1 MNSIVIYNDPNLFSQ
16 PLFHKGPQFFPPGC
30 SWPESGYSHQVPE
43 YTVRN
48 LHCTTSPLRFSS
60 LLRSD
65 TPTHG
70 IPSFWIACV
79 QAALRSSSDTLIT
92 ARPLSLKSSYSFTI
106 LGFSIRQG
114 PHHEAQKS
122 MIFNFP
128 FTLYS
133 DTCPP
138 SGVGKV
144 KSGAWAA
151 IYYK

>member
-16 PLFHKGPQFFPPGC
+16 PLFHKGPQFFRPDVLGQNPVILIKYQNTRYGI
-30 SWPESGYSHQVPE
+30 YIVQ
-43 YTVRN
+43 
-48 LHCTTSPLRFSS
+48 LHP
-60 LLRSD
+60 
-65 TPTHG
+65 
-70 IPSFWIACV
+70 FWIACV

>member
-1 MNSIVIYNDPNLFSQ
+1 MNSIVIYNDPNLFSSRSSTKARN
-16 PLFHKGPQFFPPGC
+16 FSAGC

-60 LLRSD
+60 LLSR
-65 TPTHG
+65 TRGPTAYR
-70 IPSFWIACV
+70 PFWIACV
-79 QAALRSSSDTLIT
+79 PGGFTFVKRYTNHSKAFV
-92 ARPLSLKSSYSFTI
+92 LKIIVQFHHI
-106 LGFSIRQG
+106 GISIRQG

-133 DTCPP
+133 DTCPL

>member
-16 PLFHKGPQFFPPGC
+16 PLFHKGPQFFRPDVLGQNPL
-30 SWPESGYSHQVPE
+30 Y
-43 YTVRN
+43 N
-48 LHCTTSPLRFSS
+48 FTTSLFQPFK
-60 LLRSD
+60 SD
-65 TPTHG
+65 TCTHG

>member
-16 PLFHKGPQFFPPGC
+16 PLFHKGPQFSARMFLARIRLFSSSTRIHGT
-30 SWPESGYSHQVPE
+30 ESTLY
-43 YTVRN
+43 N
-48 LHCTTSPLRFSS
+48 FTTSLFQPFK
-60 LLRSD
+60 SD
-65 TPTHG
+65 TWTHG

>member
-16 PLFHKGPQFFPPGC
+16 PLFHKGPQFYNF
-30 SWPESGYSHQVPE
+30 
-43 YTVRN
+43 
-48 LHCTTSPLRFSS
+48 TTSLFQPFK
-60 LLRSD
+60 SD
-65 TPTHG
+65 TCTHG